1 MKDKNDNEIKKIIR
15 NIISKVT
22 RIDINEIIDHASLRD
37 ELYIDS
43 LQASQI
49 IILLQ
54 DEFNIKIDEVEI
66 FNVDNIN
73 EIVKLIKEYT
83 NEKI

>member
-1 MKDKNDNEIKKIIR
+1 MKDKNDNEIKKTIK

-22 RIDINEIIDHASLRD
+22 RINVDEITDYASLRD

-49 IILLQ
+49 IILIQ

-66 FNVDNIN
+66 FNIDNIN
-73 EIVKLIKEYT
+73 EIIVLLKEYT
-83 NEKI
+83 N